1 MNDGGGFI
9 SKTAVRVRGAPMDR
23 ALAGNGDDMRY
34 FSARKLGL
42 SALAGVAIALMV
54 VNRPLT
60 APLPNT
66 VDIADMTWVEV
77 RSAVDRGHTTVIV
90 PAGGIEQN
98 GPHMILGK
106 HDYIVRHTAERI
118 AAELGNTLVAPVVSY
133 VPEGSYDP
141 PTGHMRFA
149 GTIGVPEAVYASMI
163 EGIARSLKAGGFRTI
178 CFIADHGGS
187 QAPQAE
193 VAARLNAEWA
203 GKGVQVI
210 HVDAYY
216 SDAAQVALLLRQ
228 GENRSDIGEH
238 ASIIDTSELM
248 ATHPEGVDLK
258 QLGDLPF
265 TLQPTGIIGNPAKAS
280 VERGKELLEIRIQA
294 AVRQIRS
301 QMAAH

>member
-1 MNDGGGFI
+1 M
-9 SKTAVRVRGAPMDR
+9 TAADSYRNRSPGSRCPTDR

-34 FSARKLGL
+34 FSARKLAL
-42 SALAGVAIALMV
+42 SALAGVAIALTV

-66 VDIADMTWVEV
+66 VDLADMTWVEV
-77 RSAVDRGHTTVIV
+77 RSAINRGHTTVIV

-98 GPHMILGK
+98 GPHMVLGK

-118 AAELGNTLVAPVVSY
+118 AAELGDALVAPVVSY

-187 QAPQAE
+187 RAPQAE

-216 SDAAQVALLLRQ
+216 SDATQVALLLRE
-228 GENRSDIGEH
+228 GEPRSDIGEH
-238 ASIIDTSELM
+238 ASLIDTSELM
-248 ATHPEGVDLK
+248 ATHPQGVDLK
-258 QLGDLPF
+258 RLGDLPF
-265 TLQPTGIIGNPAKAS
+265 TLQPTGI
-280 VERGKELLEIRIQA
+280 
-294 AVRQIRS
+294 
-301 QMAAH
+301 